1 MVLATFRDVSTFA
14 EQTKHQS
21 NMKKLTLGLAAFA
34 IAGGLMAQS
43 SRFSLGAELAFPM
56 GDFGKGVG
64 VGIGGTLGF
73 ELPVGDNLGLMAQ
86 AGYISFSGKDYS
98 VMGVTI
104 KSDATGIIP
113 IQVGAKYY
121 FTDNQDGLYLGVLTG
136 VHMTT
141 YKVPEY
147 NSTGTQTGTKTE
159 SNSDFSL
166 APLLGIVLAENFDL
180 SLRYQLMFSKRE
192 EVVFNPSTFTFTTN
206 SKTTTNGYLGLRLAY
221 MFGGR

>member
-1 MVLATFRDVSTFA
+1 
-14 EQTKHQS
+14 
-21 NMKKLTLGLAAFA
+21 MKKFTLALAA
-34 IAGGLMAQS
+34 IAVAGSLMAQE

-56 GDFGKGVG
+56 GDFGDAAGI
-64 VGIGGTLGF
+64 GIGGTLGF
-73 ELPVGDNLGLMAQ
+73 ELPVGDHLGLMAQ

-98 VMGVTI
+98 IMGITV

-121 FTDNQDGLYLGVLTG
+121 FTENQDGVYLGVLAG

-147 NSTGTQTGTKTE
+147 NSVGAQTGTKTE
-159 SNSDFSL
+159 SNADFSL
-166 APLLGIVLAENFDL
+166 APLLGIVVAENFDI
-180 SLRYQLMFSKRE
+180 SVRYQLMFAKRE
-192 EVVFNPSTFTFTTN
+192 TIVIDPSTFSISTKSETV
-206 SKTTTNGYLGLRLAY
+206 SNGYLGLRLAY

>member
-1 MVLATFRDVSTFA
+1 
-14 EQTKHQS
+14 
-21 NMKKLTLGLAAFA
+21 MKKFTLALAA
-34 IAGGLMAQS
+34 IAVAGSLMAQE

-56 GDFGKGVG
+56 GDFGDAAGI
-64 VGIGGTLGF
+64 GIGGTLGF
-73 ELPVGDNLGLMAQ
+73 ELPVGDHLGLMAQ

-98 VMGVTI
+98 IMGITV

-121 FTDNQDGLYLGVLTG
+121 FTENQDGVYLGVLAG

-147 NSTGTQTGTKTE
+147 NSVGAQTGTKTE
-159 SNSDFSL
+159 SNADFSL
-166 APLLGIVLAENFDL
+166 APLLGVVAENFDI
-180 SLRYQLMFSKRE
+180 SVRYQLMFAKRE
-192 EVVFNPSTFTFTTN
+192 TIVIDPSTFSISTKSETV
-206 SKTTTNGYLGLRLAY
+206 SNGYLGLRLAY